1 MGGLRKFLQILFSL
15 LVLLAVVATA
25 AVIYP
30 IPYVSDFVDQ
40 YIVSNQIL
48 VNTAVVLLVLA
59 FIYFAVALIWALVAP
74 AKSRTL
80 KVANDFGQ
88 VKVSRDT
95 VVHVVH
101 QELLDVKEASNK
113 NVTVKFG
120 RKPENTKVTVDY
132 ATDKNQAVQATSDQI
147 AEKARLGA
155 ERVLGTNIQ
164 NVKVS
169 AAPYDASQV
178 SQQSRGQNQARVR

>member
-1 MGGLRKFLQILFSL
+1 MGGLRRFLQILFSL

-48 VNTAVVLLVLA
+48 VNTVIVLLALA

-74 AKSRTL
+74 AKSGTL
-80 KVANDFGQ
+80 KVANDFGEL
-88 VKVSRDT
+88 KVNRDT
-95 VVHVVH
+95 VVHAVQ
-101 QELLDVKEASNK
+101 QELLDVKEASHK
-113 NVTVKFG
+113 HVIVKFG

-132 ATDKNQAVQATSDQI
+132 DVDNNQAVQTISNQI
-147 AEKARLGA
+147 QEKARLGA
-155 ERVLGTNIQ
+155 ERVLGIKVQ

-178 SQQSRGQNQARVR
+178 SQHGRGQNQARVR

>member
-25 AVIYP
+25 SIIYP

-40 YIVSNQIL
+40 YIVSNQML
-48 VNTAVVLLVLA
+48 VNTVIVLLSLA
-59 FIYFAVALIWALVAP
+59 FIYFAVALIWALEAP

-80 KVANDFGQ
+80 KVSNDFGE
-88 VKVSRDT
+88 VKVNRDT
-95 VVHVVH
+95 VVNAVH
-101 QELLDVKEASNK
+101 QELLDVKQVSHK
-113 NVTVKFG
+113 DVTVKFG
-120 RKPENTKVTVDY
+120 RKPENTKVTVNY
-132 ATDKNQAVQATSDQI
+132 AVDKNQAVQTISNKIQ
-147 AEKARLGA
+147 EKASLGA
-155 ERVLGTNIQ
+155 ERVIGTNIQ

-178 SQQSRGQNQARVR
+178 SQQGRGQNQARVR

>member
-48 VNTAVVLLVLA
+48 VNTVVVLLALA

-80 KVANDFGQ
+80 KVANDFGDSEIWTQ
-88 VKVSRDT
+88 T
-95 VVHVVH
+95 
-101 QELLDVKEASNK
+101 
-113 NVTVKFG
+113 
-120 RKPENTKVTVDY
+120 RKY
-132 ATDKNQAVQATSDQI
+132 
-147 AEKARLGA
+147 
-155 ERVLGTNIQ
+155 
-164 NVKVS
+164 
-169 AAPYDASQV
+169 
-178 SQQSRGQNQARVR
+178 

>member
-40 YIVSNQIL
+40 YIVSNQML
-48 VNTAVVLLVLA
+48 VNTVIVLLALA
-59 FIYFAVALIWALVAP
+59 FIYFAVALIWAFVAP
-74 AKSRTL
+74 AKSGTL
-80 KVANDFGQ
+80 KVANDFGE
-88 VKVSRDT
+88 VKVNRDT
-95 VVHVVH
+95 VVHAVH
-101 QELLDVKEASNK
+101 QELLDVKEASHK

-132 ATDKNQAVQATSDQI
+132 AVDKNQAVQATSDRI
-147 AEKARLGA
+147 AEKAKLGA
-155 ERVLGTNIQ
+155 ERVLGTNVQ

-169 AAPYDASQV
+169 AAPYDANHV
-178 SQQSRGQNQARVR
+178 SQQGRGQNQARVR

>member
-15 LVLLAVVATA
+15 LVLLAVVATV

-48 VNTAVVLLVLA
+48 VNTVVVLLALA

-80 KVANDFGQ
+80 KVANDFGE
-88 VKVSRDT
+88 VKVNRDT
-95 VVHVVH
+95 VVHSVH
-101 QELLDVKEASNK
+101 HELLV
-113 NVTVKFG
+113 
-120 RKPENTKVTVDY
+120 
-132 ATDKNQAVQATSDQI
+132 
-147 AEKARLGA
+147 
-155 ERVLGTNIQ
+155 
-164 NVKVS
+164 VKVEYNRNMTEKFDS
-169 AAPYDASQV
+169 NNEYT
-178 SQQSRGQNQARVR
+178 